1 MFKRFSLLAAMLV
14 FAIPALAQKGADA
27 GLVGEN
33 QQITFFNGATTV
45 QFGNDFVG
53 ALTSL
58 NIGVGRITP
67 GPVIRRSASF
77 PITSGSLDLSTLRGE
92 ILHSGGLK
100 LYRGATAVKLESFII
115 DTTGDGI
122 VLTGMVSANG
132 EIVGRV
138 PLFDLTLPTSDQL
151 FAGANIV
158 TLDGVSVTLRPE
170 AAGALNAVFETDAF
184 TAGFPIGVANVRG
197 LAFSS

>member
-1 MFKRFSLLAAMLV
+1 MFKRIGLFAALMV
-14 FAIPALAQKGADA
+14 FAIPVMAQKQAEIN
-27 GLVGEN
+27 LVGDN

-45 QFGNDFVG
+45 QFSNDFVG
-53 ALTSL
+53 ALNSL

-67 GPVIRRSASF
+67 GPIIRRSASF

-100 LYRGATAVKLESFII
+100 LFRGQTSIKLESFII

-132 EIVGRV
+132 TIVGRV
-138 PLFDLTLPTSDQL
+138 PLFDLTLPSSDDL
-151 FAGANIV
+151 YAGVNIV
-158 TLDGVSVTLRPE
+158 TLNGVSVTLRPE
-170 AAGALNAVFETDAF
+170 AAGALNAVFETTAF
-184 TAGFPIGVANVRG
+184 EAGFLIGTAGVRG
-197 LAFSS
+197 LAFAS

>member
-1 MFKRFSLLAAMLV
+1 MFKQFSLIAALLV
-14 FAIPALAQKGADA
+14 FAVPAFAQKGVEPTVVVD
-27 GLVGEN
+27 N

-45 QFGNDFVG
+45 QFSNDFVG

-67 GPVIRRSASF
+67 GPIIRRSASF

-100 LYRGATAVKLESFII
+100 LYRGATSVKLESFII

-132 EIVGRV
+132 TIVGRV
-138 PLFDLTLPTSDQL
+138 PLFDLTLPTSDDL

-158 TLDGVSVTLRPE
+158 TLNGVSVTLRPE
-170 AAGALNAVFETDAF
+170 AAGALNAVFETEAF
-184 TAGFPIGVANVRG
+184 TAGFPIGIANVRG
-197 LAFSS
+197 LAFAS